1 MDTVRYLGIVLIAA
15 ACAGCASPR
24 QRLDEVFQSQA
35 IRITPRP
42 APGADGKPAPE
53 PEGPADERLKE
64 VNLADMIV
72 KGEKDIDEAMRTF
85 RTNCAVLG
93 DTRCKLNRN
102 AIQDRLIAAS
112 NTICRQYKSSLKQAH
127 ANTNLFYGGAS
138 TILGGLGALS
148 TAANPA
154 KLFAGAASIS
164 SGLRAETNQ
173 SIYAMLA
180 VEVIT
185 KAMDKTRVDRLREI
199 DENHGKDISRYSLER
214 AIADAMSYH
223 EGCSLLAG
231 LQEASVAVSQS
242 ESVGL
247 RALSRTMDDLGQ
259 TIQVPLGRKSYRID
273 GKDAIFIVA
282 VCAERKAQ
290 YESFVQTNKIIPA
303 AADYAAAA
311 DYWNKLFV
319 SAAYCKDYDKTD
331 GPPATMDK
339 KWTEL
344 VTGFPA
350 LTDEQQKQLTLAQIE
365 AQQASA
371 KAISAALDKSLN
383 KTQEDLLAVRRQYEQ
398 AEDAIADVKAAR
410 ASIGSLQESE
420 TDAKKLANERVAL
433 RRVVRQ
439 VEKAVDRIKSAKGLV
454 PASAVLTPVATAFQ
468 AARAIN
474 ENSTDAEA
482 VKASNALSAALIA
495 AGW

>member
-1 MDTVRYLGIVLIAA
+1 MDTTRYLGIVLIAA

-35 IRITPRP
+35 IRISPRP

-53 PEGPADERLKE
+53 PPGSADERLKE
-64 VNLADMIV
+64 VNLADMIA

-85 RTNCAVLG
+85 RTKCVELG
-93 DTRCKLNRN
+93 DKGCRLHRN

-138 TILGGLGALS
+138 TILGGVGALA

-185 KAMDKTRVDRLREI
+185 KAMDKTRLDRLREI
-199 DENHGKDISRYSLER
+199 DESHGKDISNYSLER

-242 ESVGL
+242 ENVGL

-273 GKDAIFIVA
+273 GKDAIFIVQA
-282 VCAERKAQ
+282 CTEKKAQ
-290 YESFVQTNKIIPA
+290 YESFVQANGIKVELAEYSA
-303 AADYAAAA
+303 AHK
-311 DYWNKLFV
+311 YWTKLFG
-319 SAAYCKDYDKTD
+319 SASYCKDFETADS
-331 GPPATMDK
+331 PPAKLDK
-339 KWTEL
+339 QWTDL
-344 VTGFPA
+344 VTGFPSI
-350 LTDEQQKQLTLAQIE
+350 TDEQQKRLTLDQIT

-371 KAISAALDKSLN
+371 KAIAAALERSLS
-383 KTQEDLLAVRRQYEQ
+383 KTLEDLAAAKQKPAA
-398 AEDAIADVKAAR
+398 AE
-410 ASIGSLQESE
+410 G
-420 TDAKKLANERVAL
+420 
-433 RRVVRQ
+433 
-439 VEKAVDRIKSAKGLV
+439 KS
-454 PASAVLTPVATAFQ
+454 
-468 AARAIN
+468 
-474 ENSTDAEA
+474 
-482 VKASNALSAALIA
+482 
-495 AGW
+495 